1 MTRNIYLNNVSVE
14 EAKKKWYSALELKR
28 ATEKID
34 IRDALDRITA
44 EPIVAKVSAPHY
56 HASAMDGIAVKAEK
70 TAGASEKNP
79 IKLEKDKDYQMI
91 DTGDPI
97 PEVFNAVIMIED
109 VNRISEEIVEIEKG
123 ATPWQHVR
131 TVGESLVKG
140 ELILPANHQISPYD
154 IGLVLDGGVIEV
166 KVYSQPQVQIIPT
179 GTELVEPGASL
190 KPGNIIEFNSQVL
203 AKLVQKWGGKAVR
216 KKIIPDNYQEIKAE
230 VSRAVAEMD
239 LVVVTAGSSAGSE
252 DYTAQI
258 LAELGEVFVHGVS
271 MKPGGPVILAR
282 IGNTPVIGVPGYPV
296 AAALTF
302 RLFARSVIY
311 KLAGKVEEEEDRKV
325 KAKIVSKVL
334 SSLGFREFLRVKL
347 SELDGEVVATP
358 LARSSGVMGSL
369 VEADGL
375 VAISEFSEGLN
386 SKEEVEVELLK
397 DRVRAEKTLL
407 SAGSNDLTLDIL
419 KDELAGTGFDFITK
433 STGSLGGL
441 TALKRRET
449 HLAGTHLLDPE
460 TGEYNFSYLK
470 NLFKNRE
477 IMLVNLVYREQ
488 GLMFR
493 KDNSKKIQGFE
504 DLAKEDLLFINRQ
517 RGAGTRVLLD
527 YMLKEKGINP
537 EQING
542 YDRIEYTHMTLA
554 AAIASGGADTG
565 LGILAAAQ
573 AFDLDFIPIAKERY
587 DLAIPREYWEDERI
601 QVLLKVLRS
610 DEFKERVNKLSGYD
624 TSKTGQVI
632 KHE

>member
-28 ATEKID
+28 TMEKID

-97 PEVFNAVIMIED
+97 PVGCNAVIMIED

-140 ELILPANHQISPYD
+140 EFILPANHQITPYD

-179 GTELVEPGASL
+179 GTELVEPGVSL

-203 AKLVQKWGGKAVR
+203 AKLVHKWGGKAVR

-230 VSRAVAEMD
+230 VSRAAAEMD

-258 LAELGEVFVHGVS
+258 LAELGEVYVHGVS

-302 RLFARSVIY
+302 RLFVCSVIY
-311 KLAGKVEEEEDRKV
+311 ELAGKMEEEDRKV

-347 SELDGEVVATP
+347 ADLDGEVVASP

-386 SKEEVEVELLK
+386 GKDEVEVELLK
-397 DRVRAEKTLL
+397 DRVKTEKTLL

-419 KDELAGTGFDFITK
+419 KDELAGTGYDFIAK

-493 KDNSKKIQGFE
+493 KDNTKKIQGFE
-504 DLAKEDLLFINRQ
+504 DLAKKDLLFINRQ

-537 EQING
+537 EEING
-542 YDRIEYTHMTLA
+542 YERIEYTHMTLA

-565 LGILAAAQ
+565 LGILAAAR

-587 DLAIPREYWEDERI
+587 DLAIPKEYWEDERI
-601 QVLLKVLRS
+601 QKLLQVIHS
-610 DEFKERVNKLSGYD
+610 DKFKERVNKLPGYN